1 MAMIREYGSP
11 TLFMTFSC
19 AEYDSP
25 EIVRYLHKVNE
36 VPPKYPI
43 PKLCT
48 EDPISVSQK
57 FSQKF
62 DHFFSTIIVK
72 GKVLGKVSHFFWKRS
87 IKAKVLCT
95 TMS

>member
-1 MAMIREYGSP
+1 MTMICEYGSP
-11 TLFMTFSC
+11 TLFLTFSC

-25 EIVRYLHKVNE
+25 EIERYLGKMNNVH
-36 VPPKYPI
+36 PKYPI

-62 DHFFSTIIVK
+62 HDFFSTVIVK
-72 GKVLGKVSHFFWKRS
+72 GKVLGHVALYFWK
-87 IKAKVLCT
+87 KVEVHHI